1 MGADERPLFVVI
13 IIKAHTIRSRIARP
27 RLIWRNILRV
37 SSVTTLTAATSA
49 DGVNEVLMAEKKAA
63 GKRKLKT
70 LKYRAISV
78 LRGVIDSGISP

>member
-1 MGADERPLFVVI
+1 VGADERPLFVI
-13 IIKAHTIRSRIARP
+13 IMIKAHTIRSRIARP

-63 GKRKLKT
+63 GKRMLKT
-70 LKYRAISV
+70 LKYGVILV
-78 LRGVIDSGISP
+78 LRGVIDSDISP